1 MLLNKS
7 WHGQICKAAY
17 LVVFKWLKKSGI
29 TAAKD
34 EMTIEQFYKRE
45 NQTEEKVYKVR
56 DAGAELARKLL
67 D

>member
-1 MLLNKS
+1 M
-7 WHGQICKAAY
+7 
-17 LVVFKWLKKSGI
+17 VVFKWLKKSGI